1 MPPKTETIWFD
12 GRWVPWDEA
21 KVHVLVH
28 GLHYGTG
35 AFEGIRCYGTS
46 RGPALFRL
54 EDHLDRWFRSASY
67 LFLTI
72 PYERSHLA
80 QVCRQAV
87 VENGLDDCYVRPLAF
102 YGLGGMNFSFRDNA
116 VHVAIAAWPWGAY
129 LGEEGMRR
137 GIRVKTVSWL
147 KTSTNAIPSA
157 AKLAGA
163 YVNSCLAYQEAM
175 RAGFEEALLLNENGT
190 VAEGTGENLFVV
202 KENGLTTPPSSDHL
216 VPGITRDS
224 VMRLA
229 RELGYPV
236 REASVSRSDLFAA
249 DEVFLTGTAAEVTP
263 VREVDYQ
270 PIGAGSAGTVTQSL
284 QKAFFATVRG
294 DDPRYREWL
303 SYVDA
308 PLSARDGRV
317 RQMSESVSANV
328 K

>member
-35 AFEGIRCYGTS
+35 AFEGIRCYRTAE
-46 RGPALFRL
+46 GPALFRL
-54 EDHLDRWFRSASY
+54 EDHLTRWFRSTAY

-72 PYERSHLA
+72 PYEPAHLA
-80 QVCRQAV
+80 QICHHAIVK
-87 VENGLDDCYVRPLAF
+87 NGLDEGYVRPVAF

-116 VHVAIAAWPWGAY
+116 VHVAVAVWPWGAY

-137 GIRVKTVSWL
+137 GIRVKTASWA

-157 AKLAGA
+157 AKIAGA

-175 RAGFEEALLLNENGT
+175 RAGFDEALLLNENGT
-190 VAEGTGENLFVV
+190 VAEGTGENVFIVRDGTVL
-202 KENGLTTPPSSDHL
+202 TPPSADHL

-229 RELGYPV
+229 LDLGYAV
-236 REASVSRSDLFAA
+236 RETSLSRSDLLAA
-249 DEVFLTGTAAEVTP
+249 DELFLTGTAAEVTP
-263 VREVDYQ
+263 VRELDYH
-270 PIGAGSAGTVTQSL
+270 PIGTEGVGPVTQEL
-284 QKAFFATVRG
+284 RQAFLSAVHG
-294 DDPRYREWL
+294 EDPRYREWL
-303 SYVDA
+303 SYIGRGVSSDERTVRARVKSA
-308 PLSARDGRV
+308 PA
-317 RQMSESVSANV
+317 VSD
-328 K
+328 